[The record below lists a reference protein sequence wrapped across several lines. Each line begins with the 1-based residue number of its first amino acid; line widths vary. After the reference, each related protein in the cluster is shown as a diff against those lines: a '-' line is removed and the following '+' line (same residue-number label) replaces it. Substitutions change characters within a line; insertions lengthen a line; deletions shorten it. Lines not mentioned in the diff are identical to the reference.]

1 MSASMYKKVGIAS
14 LIMIASVFLSR
25 VIGVFREMVIANF
38 AGTSGS
44 VDAYQV
50 SFVIPE
56 ILNHVAATGFLSITF
71 IPIFSNLMTSNR
83 ELEGWRVFSNILN
96 TFGIVLIGFTII
108 LSFFADSL
116 IGYTGLKHTAN
127 FQEAVRLTRI
137 VIPAQIFFFMGGIL
151 MAVQFAKEQF
161 LIPALAPL
169 IYNGGIILGGV
180 LLYPKLGMEGFSWG
194 ALCGAII
201 GNFVIQFFGARSVGL
216 KWFPVIDIKHPEFKR
231 YFLLTLPLIIGMTIS
246 FSNEIIPKLFGSFL
260 SEGSIASLNYGFRI
274 MFILVGLFGQAVGT
288 ASYPYLSK
296 LAIENKILELNRLLN
311 NILRKISLVIPC
323 SILVILLR
331 KEIVYL
337 LFQRGQF
344 NADST
349 LMTSNI
355 LICLM
360 IGAFAFTAQTIV
372 NRGFYAMQNTLFPTV
387 CVTVILILTLPLYYL
402 GMINFEIYGIA
413 LAISVSTIFQVT
425 ILYIFWN
432 KRSSNNEAK
441 AVYLFYLKIIFIS
454 IPLGALLFGAKY
466 WLLAG
471 FNSLSIVGSLIH
483 LVVLSLLFVASL
495 FSIGYV
501 FKIREIFEISDFVCD
516 RLKGFGRK
524 FAG

>member
-1 MSASMYKKVGIAS
+1 MSSSIYKKVGIAS
-14 LIMIASVFLSR
+14 LIMITSVLLSR
-25 VIGVFREMVIANF
+25 VIGVFREMVIANY

-71 IPIFSNLMTSNR
+71 IPIFSYLLASGR
-83 ELEGWRVFSNILN
+83 ESEGWRVFSNILN
-96 TFGIVLIGFTII
+96 TFGIVLIALSIM

-116 IGYTGLKHTAN
+116 IGYTGLKNTTN

-137 VIPAQIFFFMGGIL
+137 VIPAQVFFFMGGIL

-161 LIPALAPL
+161 IIPALAPL
-169 IYNGGIILGGV
+169 IYNAGIIIGGV
-180 LLYPKLGMEGFSWG
+180 MLYPKLGMEGFSWG

-201 GNFVIQFFGARSVGL
+201 GNFVIQYFGARSVGL
-216 KWFPVIDIKHPEFKR
+216 KWFPVIDLKHPEFRK

-288 ASYPYLSK
+288 ASYPYMSK
-296 LAIENKILELNRLLN
+296 LAIENKIQELNRLLN
-311 NILRKISLVIPC
+311 TILRKISLVIPC
-323 SILVILLR
+323 SVLVIFLR

-349 LMTSNI
+349 MITSNI
-355 LICLM
+355 LIFLM
-360 IGAFAFTAQTIV
+360 AGAFAFTAQTIV

-387 CVTVILILTLPLYYL
+387 CVTVVLILTLPLYYL
-402 GMINFEIYGIA
+402 GMIKFEIYGIA
-413 LAISVSTIFQVT
+413 LAISVSTIFQVSV
-425 ILYIFWN
+425 LYIFWN
-432 KRSSNNEAK
+432 KRSANKEAK
-441 AVYLFYLKIIFIS
+441 AVYLFYLKMVLIS
-454 IPLGALLFGAKY
+454 IPLAVLLFFAKHR
-466 WLLAG
+466 LLAG
-471 FNSLSIVGSLIH
+471 FESLSILGSMVH
-483 LVVLSLLFVASL
+483 LAVLSMLFITSL
-495 FSIGYV
+495 FSLGYV
-501 FKIREIFEISDFVCD
+501 FKIREIFEISEFVVK
-516 RLKGFGRK
+516 RIKNIRR
-524 FAG
+524 